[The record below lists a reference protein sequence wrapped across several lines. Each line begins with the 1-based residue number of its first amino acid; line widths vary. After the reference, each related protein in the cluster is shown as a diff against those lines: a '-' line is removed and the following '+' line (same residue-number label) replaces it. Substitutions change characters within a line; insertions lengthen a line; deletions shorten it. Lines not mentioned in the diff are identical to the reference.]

1 MAQFSTIAPV
11 VIYLALSFLAA
22 LWARKQS
29 QKTSDSHGFIEEY
42 FIGGRSM
49 GGFVL
54 AMSIIASYTSASSFV
69 GGPGVAYKLGLSW
82 VLLAM
87 IQVPTTFLTL
97 GVLGK
102 RFAIMARKT
111 RSVTLT
117 DFLRARYR
125 SDAVVILCSLAL
137 LVFFMAAMLA
147 QFIGGARLFQAVT
160 GYPYIVGLALFGFTV
175 ILYTAV
181 GGFRAVV
188 LTDAIQ
194 GMVMVFA
201 SVVVLVA
208 VVNAGGGMERCVA
221 TLKAIDPGLITPTGP
236 GGTVPQPMILSFW
249 VLVGLGILGL
259 PQTSQKCMGY
269 KDSRSMHDA
278 MIMGTLIIGFLLL
291 CVHLAG
297 TLGRAVIP
305 DLPAGDLAM
314 PTLIMELLSP
324 FWAGVFIAGPLAAIM
339 STVDSMLL
347 LASAAIIKDLYI
359 HYGLKGDASRMTPAR
374 LQTMSLA
381 CTAVIGLIVFASAIE
396 PPDLLVWIN
405 LFAFGGLEAVFLW
418 PIILGLYWKE
428 ANASGAVASIV
439 AGVACFFALSIL
451 KPGMGGIHAIVP
463 TSIAAFAA
471 FVIGAKCG
479 RPASDDVIRLFW
491 GEGDGSKRER
501 MTLLGGN
508 VFGKK
513 RGMQGAPYLSP
524 SFPSKSSP
532 PFPMAFPSTAFPN
545 GSVIVCGCFIS
556 AAR

>member
-259 PQTSQKCMGY
+259 PQTRRNVWATK
-269 KDSRSMHDA
+269 
-278 MIMGTLIIGFLLL
+278 I
-291 CVHLAG
+291 
-297 TLGRAVIP
+297 RAP
-305 DLPAGDLAM
+305 C
-314 PTLIMELLSP
+314 T
-324 FWAGVFIAGPLAAIM
+324 
-339 STVDSMLL
+339 
-347 LASAAIIKDLYI
+347 
-359 HYGLKGDASRMTPAR
+359 TP
-374 LQTMSLA
+374 
-381 CTAVIGLIVFASAIE
+381 
-396 PPDLLVWIN
+396 
-405 LFAFGGLEAVFLW
+405 
-418 PIILGLYWKE
+418 
-428 ANASGAVASIV
+428 
-439 AGVACFFALSIL
+439 
-451 KPGMGGIHAIVP
+451 
-463 TSIAAFAA
+463 
-471 FVIGAKCG
+471 
-479 RPASDDVIRLFW
+479 
-491 GEGDGSKRER
+491 
-501 MTLLGGN
+501 
-508 VFGKK
+508 
-513 RGMQGAPYLSP
+513 
-524 SFPSKSSP
+524 
-532 PFPMAFPSTAFPN
+532 
-545 GSVIVCGCFIS
+545 
-556 AAR
+556 

>member
-1 MAQFSTIAPV
+1 MAQLSTIVPV

-111 RSVTLT
+111 RAVTLT

-125 SDAVVILCSLAL
+125 SDAVVVLCSLAL

-269 KDSRSMHDA
+269 KDSRSMHALHRVPPPVRAPCRDA
-278 MIMGTLIIGFLLL
+278 RPRRHLRSARRGSGHAHADHEAAFALLGGR
-291 CVHLAG
+291 VHRRAAG
-297 TLGRAVIP
+297 
-305 DLPAGDLAM
+305 GDHVH
-314 PTLIMELLSP
+314 
-324 FWAGVFIAGPLAAIM
+324 G
-339 STVDSMLL
+339 
-347 LASAAIIKDLYI
+347 
-359 HYGLKGDASRMTPAR
+359 GLHAPAR
-374 LQTMSLA
+374 LRRDHQ
-381 CTAVIGLIVFASAIE
+381 
-396 PPDLLVWIN
+396 
-405 LFAFGGLEAVFLW
+405 
-418 PIILGLYWKE
+418 
-428 ANASGAVASIV
+428 
-439 AGVACFFALSIL
+439 
-451 KPGMGGIHAIVP
+451 
-463 TSIAAFAA
+463 
-471 FVIGAKCG
+471 
-479 RPASDDVIRLFW
+479 
-491 GEGDGSKRER
+491 
-501 MTLLGGN
+501 
-508 VFGKK
+508 
-513 RGMQGAPYLSP
+513 
-524 SFPSKSSP
+524 
-532 PFPMAFPSTAFPN
+532 
-545 GSVIVCGCFIS
+545 GSVHPLRAERRRV
-556 AAR
+556 AHDARTPANHEPRLYRRHRAHRFRRRH

>member
-1 MAQFSTIAPV
+1 MAQLSTIAPV

-111 RSVTLT
+111 RAVTLT

-125 SDAVVILCSLAL
+125 SDAVVVLCSLAL

-181 GGFRAVV
+181 GASGPWCSRTPSRAWSWFR
-188 LTDAIQ
+188 LRR
-194 GMVMVFA
+194 GG
-201 SVVVLVA
+201 SVA

-236 GGTVPQPMILSFW
+236 GDAVPQP
-249 VLVGLGILGL
+249 
-259 PQTSQKCMGY
+259 
-269 KDSRSMHDA
+269 
-278 MIMGTLIIGFLLL
+278 
-291 CVHLAG
+291 
-297 TLGRAVIP
+297 
-305 DLPAGDLAM
+305 
-314 PTLIMELLSP
+314 
-324 FWAGVFIAGPLAAIM
+324 
-339 STVDSMLL
+339 
-347 LASAAIIKDLYI
+347 
-359 HYGLKGDASRMTPAR
+359 
-374 LQTMSLA
+374 
-381 CTAVIGLIVFASAIE
+381 
-396 PPDLLVWIN
+396 
-405 LFAFGGLEAVFLW
+405 
-418 PIILGLYWKE
+418 
-428 ANASGAVASIV
+428 
-439 AGVACFFALSIL
+439 
-451 KPGMGGIHAIVP
+451 
-463 TSIAAFAA
+463 
-471 FVIGAKCG
+471 
-479 RPASDDVIRLFW
+479 
-491 GEGDGSKRER
+491 
-501 MTLLGGN
+501 
-508 VFGKK
+508 
-513 RGMQGAPYLSP
+513 
-524 SFPSKSSP
+524 
-532 PFPMAFPSTAFPN
+532 
-545 GSVIVCGCFIS
+545 
-556 AAR
+556 

>member
-1 MAQFSTIAPV
+1 MSAQMSTILPL
-11 VIYLALSFLAA
+11 VIYLGASFLIAF
-22 LWARKQS
+22 WARHQS
-29 QKTSDSHGFIEEY
+29 ARSTDSRGFLEEY

-111 RSVTLT
+111 QAVTLT
-117 DFLRARYR
+117 DFLRARYT
-125 SDAVVILCSLAL
+125 SDAVVILCSVAL

-160 GYPYIVGLALFGFTV
+160 GYPYSVGLGLFGFTV

-194 GMVMVFA
+194 GIVMVVA
-201 SVVVLVA
+201 AVVVLLA
-208 VVNAGGGMERCVA
+208 VIEAGGGVEHCVG
-221 TLKAIDPGLITPTGP
+221 TLRAIDPGLITPTGP
-236 GGTVPQPMILSFW
+236 KDAVPQPMILSFW
-249 VLVGLGILGL
+249 VLVGLGVLGL

-269 KDSRSMHDA
+269 RDSRSMHSA
-278 MIMGTLIIGFLLL
+278 MIMGTFIIGFMLL

-305 DLPAGDLAM
+305 ELPVGDLAM
-314 PTLIMELLSP
+314 PTLIMKLLSP

-359 HYGLKGDASRMTPAR
+359 HYMLGGDTSRMTPR
-374 LQTMSLA
+374 RIEVMSLGTTL
-381 CTAVIGLIVFASAIE
+381 CIGLLVFIAALE

-405 LFAFGGLEAVFLW
+405 LFAFGGLEAVFFW
-418 PIILGLYWKE
+418 PILLGLYWKK
-428 ANASGAVASIV
+428 ANAAGAVLSIV
-439 AGVACFFALSIL
+439 AGLVSFFALTVWKIPL
-451 KPGMGGIHAIVP
+451 GGIHPIVF
-463 TSIAAFAA
+463 TLGIAFGAF
-471 FVIGAKCG
+471 ILG
-479 RPASDDVIRLFW
+479 IRYGSPVSPGVLLLFW
-491 GEGDGSKRER
+491 GESG
-501 MTLLGGN
+501 
-508 VFGKK
+508 
-513 RGMQGAPYLSP
+513 
-524 SFPSKSSP
+524 
-532 PFPMAFPSTAFPN
+532 PN
-545 GSVIVCGCFIS
+545 
-556 AAR
+556 RK

>member
-1 MAQFSTIAPV
+1 MAELNTIVPV
-11 VIYLALSFLAA
+11 VIYLSLSFLAA

-117 DFLRARYR
+117 DFRRARDR
-125 SDAVVILCSLAL
+125 SDAVVVLCSLAL
-137 LVFFMAAMLA
+137 LVFVMAAMLA

-160 GYPYIVGLALFGFTV
+160 GYPYIVGLALFGLTV

-236 GGTVPQPMILSFW
+236 GDAVPQPMILSFW

-314 PTLIMELLSP
+314 PTLIMKLLSP

-374 LQTMSLA
+374 LQTMSLV
-381 CTAVIGLIVFASAIE
+381 CTAVIGLIVFAAAIE

-463 TSIAAFAA
+463 TSIVAFAA

-479 RPASDDVIRLFW
+479 RPASEEIIRLFW
-491 GEGDGSKRER
+491 GEG
-501 MTLLGGN
+501 
-508 VFGKK
+508 
-513 RGMQGAPYLSP
+513 
-524 SFPSKSSP
+524 
-532 PFPMAFPSTAFPN
+532 N
-545 GSVIVCGCFIS
+545 GTS
-556 AAR
+556 

>member
-1 MAQFSTIAPV
+1 MTAASSTLLPIV
-11 VIYLALSFLAA
+11 LSLALSFVVA
-22 LWARKQS
+22 LWAGKLSRKHENAS
-29 QKTSDSHGFIEEY
+29 GFLEEY
-42 FIGGRSM
+42 FLGSRSM

-54 AMSIIASYTSASSFV
+54 AMTVVASYTSASSFI
-69 GGPGVAYKLGLSW
+69 GGPGVAYTVGLSW

-125 SDAVVILCSLAL
+125 SDAVVVLCSLAL

-160 GYPYIVGLALFGFTV
+160 GYPYIVGLALFGLTV

-236 GGTVPQPMILSFW
+236 GDAVPQPMILSFW

-259 PQTSQKCMGY
+259 PQTSQKCMG
-269 KDSRSMHDA
+269 DA

-314 PTLIMELLSP
+314 PTLIIKLLSP

-374 LQTMSLA
+374 LQTMSLV
-381 CTAVIGLIVFASAIE
+381 CTAVIGLIVFAAAIE

-463 TSIAAFAA
+463 TSIVAFAA

-479 RPASDDVIRLFW
+479 RPASEEVIRLFW
-491 GEGDGSKRER
+491 GEG
-501 MTLLGGN
+501 
-508 VFGKK
+508 
-513 RGMQGAPYLSP
+513 
-524 SFPSKSSP
+524 
-532 PFPMAFPSTAFPN
+532 N
-545 GSVIVCGCFIS
+545 GTS
-556 AAR
+556 